1 MTLIFQDDRISSD
14 RTGHTARLAPGGERA
29 WHVSWLP
36 GRLMDRNSAITAMV
50 LADVVATDDVHA
62 GHRLWPHIQG
72 WAAEL
77 GLSAPHALAWA
88 SEPPGRVSIEKDAVV
103 PEDPEAAGS

>member
-1 MTLIFQDDRISSD
+1 MSLSIQDESISSD
-14 RTGHTARLAPGGERA
+14 NPRHTARLAPGRERA
-29 WHVSWLP
+29 WQVSWLP

-50 LADVVATDDVHA
+50 LADVAGTDEVHT
-62 GHRLWPHIQG
+62 GHRLWPHIES

-77 GLSAPHALAWA
+77 GLSAPDALAWWLGC
-88 SEPPGRVSIEKDAVV
+88 PGRVGIKKDGAV